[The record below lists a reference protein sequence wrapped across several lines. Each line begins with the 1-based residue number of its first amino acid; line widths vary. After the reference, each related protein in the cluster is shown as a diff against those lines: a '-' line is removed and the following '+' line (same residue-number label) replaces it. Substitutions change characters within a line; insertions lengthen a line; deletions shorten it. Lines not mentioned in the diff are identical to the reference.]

1 MEQQKWYQS
10 WVVWVAF
17 AGIILYVLKMAF
29 KIDLYGAWDDI
40 AGYVFVILC
49 AFGIVNNPNEKNRL
63 NIPAWE
69 IEERKQDA
77 DE

>member
-29 KIDLYGAWDDI
+29 NIDLYGAWDDI

-49 AFGIVNNPNEKNRL
+49 AFGVVNNPNEKNRL
-63 NIPAWE
+63 NIPARE
-69 IEERKQDA
+69 IKEDA
-77 DE
+77 NDK